1 MGVEGR
7 KHDILGAEKKP
18 IVRYVAPVVWRLV
31 VVGGEAM
38 QSLRNYL
45 HLLSANV
52 RL

>member
-7 KHDILGAEKKP
+7 KHDILGAEEANCP
-18 IVRYVAPVVWRLV
+18 VRIRGACGMSEGNSKRS
-31 VVGGEAM
+31 